1 MRNKDE
7 LKKKSCGCGENCTCG
22 DDCNCN
28 DEHRCNEDCTCGSEC
43 HCNDHCTCGDDC
55 NCDSEHKCSDEC
67 MCGDECNCG
76 DDCSCH
82 GKEAEYL
89 ELAQRIKAE
98 FDNYKRRNAEIS
110 SQSFNNGVASTVTR
124 LLPVIDS
131 FKQAKANIED
141 EDTLK
146 GLDLL
151 EGLIIKAFNELN
163 VEKIECVGKDFDPNY
178 HNAVLTGED
187 NTKPDGVILEE
198 YQQGFKLG
206 DRVIRHSVVKINKL
220 S

>member
-1 MRNKDE
+1 MGKDD
-7 LKKKSCGCGENCTCG
+7 LKRKSCGCGDNCTCG
-22 DDCNCN
+22 DDCQCN
-28 DEHRCNEDCTCGSEC
+28 DEHRCNDDCTCNTNGCSC
-43 HCNDHCTCGDDC
+43 GDNCTCGDDC
-55 NCDSEHKCSDEC
+55 HCSDNKCEC
-67 MCGDECNCG
+67 
-76 DDCSCH
+76 DDNCSCH
-82 GKEAEYL
+82 SKEAEYL

-98 FDNYKRRNAEIS
+98 FDNYKRRNADITT
-110 SQSFNNGVASTVTR
+110 QSFNNGVASTVTR

-151 EGLIIKAFNELN
+151 EGLILKAFGELK
-163 VEKIECVGKDFDPNY
+163 VEKIECIGKDFDPNL
-178 HNAVLTGED
+178 HNAVLAGADE
-187 NTKPDGVILEE
+187 TKPDGVILEE
-198 YQQGFKLG
+198 FQQGFKMG